1 MFTGNFLRNIIY
13 QMYVHLKAAAF
24 SFSEELQGCICL
36 PSENI
41 KFPLENAQWLF
52 SIKWQKFSGLIE
64 LARIYLTVVMMYTNE
79 ANFPWEY
86 VTESINP
93 ERVPVNDQDSSIK
106 KKIYI
111 YCDIYNTPTITPLI
125 YMQV

>member
-106 KKIYI
+106 KKSIYTVT
-111 YCDIYNTPTITPLI
+111 YITPLP
-125 YMQV
+125 